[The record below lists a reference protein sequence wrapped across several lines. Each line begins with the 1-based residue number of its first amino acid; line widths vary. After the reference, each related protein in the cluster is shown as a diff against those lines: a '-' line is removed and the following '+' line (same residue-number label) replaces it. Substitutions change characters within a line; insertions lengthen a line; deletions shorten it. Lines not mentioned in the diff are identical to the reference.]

1 MMSPM
6 AAQADALL
14 PPHVTLLGQALT
26 PSLQRLE
33 RQLKPRARLEPS
45 APLANF
51 AEVAEETLSRFGDS
65 SERLVGEV
73 GRLDAVV
80 NATDVADAEV
90 HRVAGRVEM
99 VLDELLGGY
108 AALRNLQPA
117 SWCIEGHEL
126 LLAALR
132 HPLMEIRDWLRE
144 LVDTFAEP
152 AAAVEKHRLPNRDQV
167 TLHLALTL
175 TAPPALEAFTRWLEE
190 QEGQLAGNGQAPQR
204 GKWDGLLA
212 LVAGLALGGLF
223 FGGDDELYCGGD
235 E

>member
-1 MMSPM
+1 M

-33 RQLKPRARLEPS
+33 SQLTPRARLEPS
-45 APLANF
+45 APLGDF
-51 AEVAEETLSRFGDS
+51 ALVAKETLSRFGDS

-73 GRLDAVV
+73 AKLDAVAS
-80 NATDVADAEV
+80 ATAVSDSEV

-99 VLDELLGGY
+99 VLDELHGSY

-117 SWCIEGHEL
+117 NWCAEGHEL

-132 HPLMEIRDWLRE
+132 HPLVEIRDWLRE
-144 LVDTFAEP
+144 LVGTFADP
-152 AAAVEKHRLPNRDQV
+152 AAAVEKLRLPNRDQV

-175 TAPPALEAFTRWLEE
+175 TTPPELEAFTRWLEE
-190 QEGQLAGNGQAPQR
+190 QESQLAGNGPAPQR
-204 GKWDGLLA
+204 ERGAWDGLLA
-212 LVAGLALGGLF
+212 LVAGVALGGLF
-223 FGGDDELYCGGD
+223 FGGDDEVYCDGD